1 MAGRVSGLL
10 RATAIGLV
18 CGIALGT
25 GPSHAAAVIVKD
37 NAIVDDIP
45 GLTGF
50 VTLGDDMA
58 GMSVT
63 ATFSNGLSETRAW
76 AATGAGQGGVTGAGS
91 LWELSLEGDSFV
103 APWQFAINSD
113 SLGQLVT
120 LVLDG
125 RPGLTVF
132 DTSEPNPGTPD
143 SAQGADFSFLSGF
156 AGDATAT
163 YSRVVA
169 ILLNNPSTDLY
180 HVLTVSFGDGGPRDS
195 FSFGQDTDNDSRLR
209 QVPEPGSLALLG
221 LALAGLG
228 LARRK
233 NTR

>member
-1 MAGRVSGLL
+1 MTGRLSRLL
-10 RATAIGLV
+10 RAIAIGLV

-25 GPSHAAAVIVKD
+25 GPSHAAAVIVKN
-37 NAIVDDIP
+37 NAIVDNIP

-50 VTLGDDMA
+50 VTLGDDMV

-63 ATFSNGLSETRAW
+63 ATFSGGLSETVAW
-76 AATGAGQGGVTGAGS
+76 AATGAGQGGAVGAGT
-91 LWELSLEGDSFV
+91 LWELSLDGDSFA

-113 SLGQLVT
+113 NLGQLVT

-132 DTSEPNPGTPD
+132 DTTDPNTGTPD
-143 SAQGADFSFLSGF
+143 SAQGADFTFLTGF
-156 AGDATAT
+156 DGAATAT

-169 ILLNNPSTDLY
+169 IIPNDPVTDLY
-180 HVLTVSFGDGGPRDS
+180 HVLTVSFGDGGPRVN
-195 FSFGQDTDNDSRLR
+195 FSFRQDTDNDSRLR

-228 LARRK
+228 FARRRA
-233 NTR
+233 TR